1 MDLSTLLPKNDAVIQ
16 LKHPVTGEFLPDI
29 EVQIVGHDSS
39 VFKNAIKAR
48 AKAQIARKS
57 KELDLNANERDTIEL
72 LAQCTLGWKGISEG
86 SKVIEFSF
94 DNAVSLYTRYN
105 WIKEQIDNAIS
116 DRANFFINA

>member
-29 EVQIVGHDSS
+29 EVQIVGHDSP

-72 LAQCTLGWKGISEG
+72 LAQCTLGWTGITEG
-86 SKVIEFSF
+86 GKELPFSTA
-94 DNAVSLYTRYN
+94 NAVYIYTKYN
-105 WIKEQIDNAIS
+105 WIREQIDNAIG
-116 DRANFFINA
+116 DRSHFFINA